1 MDLIAGRFPKTV
13 DGAADIL
20 MKDLS
25 FRDRTRIANM
35 SETGLIRFHISY
47 GNYIRTEFR
56 LPGNDPLMKSCESY
70 AELKNMSGLQA
81 SYVILKALQQKVRQ
95 SNVLRVIIK

>member
-13 DGAADIL
+13 
-20 MKDLS
+20 
-25 FRDRTRIANM
+25 
-35 SETGLIRFHISY
+35 
-47 GNYIRTEFR
+47 EF
-56 LPGNDPLMKSCESY
+56 
-70 AELKNMSGLQA
+70 KNMSGLQA